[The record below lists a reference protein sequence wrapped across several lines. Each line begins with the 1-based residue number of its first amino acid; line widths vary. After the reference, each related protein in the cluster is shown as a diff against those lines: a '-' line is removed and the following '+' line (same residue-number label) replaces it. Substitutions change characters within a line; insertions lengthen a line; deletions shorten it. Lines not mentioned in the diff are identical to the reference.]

1 MATVSAL
8 IKSDATLDVIIERA
22 RTYPE
27 EVISPSTSLKEW
39 PMRDAILKKRYD
51 VMEALFALNRKTVST
66 RRWCGSGLLD
76 LAVNLEDAHA
86 IRLLYGMDR
95 RLFSQKDEIGD
106 TPLDTAICNSK
117 VTGIY
122 TIIQLNKE
130 FLNCRSV
137 STGYTP
143 VESAALMG
151 KADIVELLISLG
163 STSWQSSLLRLY
175 STSYIGLN
183 DHIAKIFRSIGYP
196 VSRTP
201 IYVSIEEEEDI
212 RYRIYFATPLLHRL
226 LFHLE

>member
-8 IKSDATLDVIIERA
+8 IKSDASLDVIVERA
-22 RTYPE
+22 RSHPDE
-27 EVISPSTSLKEW
+27 AIAPRNPLHAW
-39 PMRDAILKKRYD
+39 PMRYAIWKKRHD

-66 RRWCGSGLLD
+66 RRWYTTNLLD
-76 LAVNLEDAHA
+76 LAVNLEDARA
-86 IRLLYGMDR
+86 IRLLYGMNR
-95 RLFSQKDEIGD
+95 RLFSQQNGIGD

-130 FLNCRSV
+130 SLNSRSV

-143 VESAALMG
+143 VETAAFAG
-151 KADIVELLISLG
+151 RADIVELLISLG
-163 STSWQSSLLRLY
+163 STSWQSSFPLSVQRRTDLK
-175 STSYIGLN
+175 
-183 DHIAKIFRSIGYP
+183 DHVAKIFHAIGYH

-201 IYVSIEEEEDI
+201 IYVSIEEEEDV

-226 LFHLE
+226 LFDLE